1 MSQHPARA
9 DLAVLAADRN
19 TEAALKGLLG
29 RWQALGIRPVTW
41 KTYVHPERDPGVF
54 RQAAEFLRPLR
65 GQFAH
70 ALVLFDRHGC
80 GREGMEGM
88 TAEDLEADLESRLH
102 ASGWADRAAAICLDP
117 ELEVWVWSSSPE
129 VAAALGWG
137 ARAAELRSW
146 LEAHGL
152 WRPHEPKPHAPK
164 EAVEKALW
172 EKRVPRSSAI
182 YERLAQRVGVRRCTD
197 RAFRK
202 LTAVL
207 QRWFSM
213 GSTEPQVQDTGGTGE
228 GERA

>member
-1 MSQHPARA
+1 MSQPPARA

-29 RWQALGIRPVTW
+29 RPQALGIRPITW
-41 KTYVHPERDPGVF
+41 KTYVHQERDPGVF
-54 RQAAEFLRPLR
+54 RQAAEFLRPL
-65 GQFAH
+65 QDQYTH

-80 GREGMEGM
+80 GREGM
-88 TAEDLEADLESRLH
+88 TAEDLETDLESRLRT
-102 ASGWADRAAAICLDP
+102 SGWADRAAAICLDP

-129 VAAALGWG
+129 VAAALGWEG
-137 ARAAELRSW
+137 RAAELRSW
-146 LEAHGL
+146 LEAQGL
-152 WRPHEPKPHAPK
+152 WRPHEPKPHAPE

-202 LTAVL
+202 LKAVL
-207 QRWFSM
+207 QRWFFA
-213 GSTEPQVQDTGGTGE
+213 GSTEPQDHLENTRGTGE